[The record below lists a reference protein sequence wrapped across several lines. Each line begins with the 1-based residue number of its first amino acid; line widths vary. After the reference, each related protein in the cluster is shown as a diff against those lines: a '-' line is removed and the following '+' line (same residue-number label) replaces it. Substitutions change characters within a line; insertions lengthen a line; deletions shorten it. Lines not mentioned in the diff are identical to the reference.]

1 MYIQLTDRCNMT
13 CPHCCFAATRKG
25 ADMDAYTFIQ
35 ALDLAANYG
44 QHLTLG
50 GGEPTCHKDF
60 FRFLDKAIEYYDRGK
75 LEMPPLVVTNGKL
88 TGKAR
93 KLLQYIDEE
102 RPVYVDLSQDE
113 YHDPIHPEIV
123 AGFQRHVAANK
134 RRFTFGRNSSAVGGA
149 DIRTVSRIVP
159 VGRAAEAA
167 RGILTSSTIH
177 CACEDTLTDPHG
189 NVFSCGCRSHLLGN
203 VFESV
208 DFLDGYDNELAHT
221 GGGLPVREFVRL
233 PIQLAAAA

>member
-35 ALDLAANYG
+35 ALDLATDYG
-44 QHLTLG
+44 QFVTLG

-60 FRFLDKAIEYYDRGK
+60 FRFLDKTIEYFERGK
-75 LEMPPLVVTNGKL
+75 LDMPPLVVTNGKL

-113 YHDPIHPEIV
+113 YHDSIHPEIV
-123 AGFQRHVAANK
+123 AGFQRHEATK
-134 RRFTFGRNSSAVGGA
+134 RRSAYGRNSIARGGA
-149 DIRTVSRIVP
+149 GIRTVSQIVP
-159 VGRAAEAA
+159 VGRAADAA
-167 RGILTSSTIH
+167 RGILTSSTIQ
-177 CACEDTLTDPHG
+177 CACEDTLADPHG
-189 NVFSCGCRSHLLGN
+189 NVFSCGCRTHLLGN
-203 VFESV
+203 VFESIPFLE
-208 DFLDGYDNELAHT
+208 DFDTELAHT
-221 GGGLPVREFVRL
+221 GGGLPVRESARL
-233 PIQLAAAA
+233 PIQLAVAA